1 MHSAAAVGEVPN
13 AAGGHA
19 VLPSDVMPGI
29 SAEQTQ
35 VDTPRQQGSTMPGDG
50 SEVHVEQERS
60 KGLSGTFNP
69 NIPFKERAVGG
80 AQKVRGTILR
90 DHELKEHGQAIL
102 DGRISHEEEKKRKQ
116 D

>member
-1 MHSAAAVGEVPN
+1 MPD

-19 VLPSDVMPGI
+19 LLPSDVMPGI
-29 SAEQTQ
+29 SVEQTQ
-35 VDTPRQQGSTMPGDG
+35 VDTARQQGSTMPGDG
-50 SEVHVEQERS
+50 SEVHVDSEQERS

-69 NIPFKERAVGG
+69 NLPFKERAVGG
-80 AQKVRGTILR
+80 AQKVRGTLLR